1 MKHAPSLPL
10 QRQPRTR
17 LHSPARPLGLAAAV
31 TASALLLTA
40 CGSSAGTEPGTSA
53 ATPASTADSSA
64 SGPRVALTY
73 DGGIAVLDGGS
84 LQLEGDLPIDGFNRL
99 NAAGDGRHALVT
111 TAKGFQVLDM
121 ATPELTDLVFE
132 ADTAGHVVRHG
143 GKTILYADGTSDTTI
158 FDTADLSK
166 SGTSLPETEV
176 IPGDEAHHGVSI
188 VLEDN
193 TLLTTVGNSESRSGI
208 KVLDADRQEVTRNDE
223 CPSIHGEGT
232 AANEVVVFGCSNGV
246 LVYDAGTITKITA
259 PDQYGRM
266 GNAYVSEDSTLAVG
280 DYNSDPDSEGYL
292 LHELALIDT
301 AAKTMK
307 VIELPAGIEYTWRD
321 VARGPA
327 GEILLL
333 GSDGSLHT
341 LSATTGEITSSIPV
355 IEAWESPVEW
365 QDPHPALTVLDG
377 TAFITDPAAK
387 VLHAVDLATG
397 KVTTSEELPGVPNE
411 ITAVEGLTAG

>member
-1 MKHAPSLPL
+1 MKDASSPHL
-10 QRQPRTR
+10 QR
-17 LHSPARPLGLAAAV
+17 LRPLGLAAAV
-31 TASALLLTA
+31 TASVLMISA
-40 CGSSAGTEPGTSA
+40 CGSAAGTSPGTA
-53 ATPASTADSSA
+53 EPATSTAPAA

-73 DGGIAVLDGGS
+73 DGGIAVLDGES
-84 LQLEGDLPIDGFNRL
+84 LALTGDLPIEGFNRL
-99 NAAGDGRHALVT
+99 NPAGDGRHAMVT
-111 TAKGFQVLDM
+111 TTAGFQVLDL

-132 ADTAGHVVRHG
+132 ADAAGHVVRHG

-158 FDTADLSK
+158 FESDDLLDG
-166 SGTSLPETEV
+166 GTSLPKTEV
-176 IPGDEAHHGVSI
+176 VPADEAHHGVSI
-188 VLEDN
+188 LLKDN

-208 KVLDADRQEVTRNDE
+208 RVLDADRKETARNDE
-223 CPSIHGEGT
+223 CPSVHGEGT
-232 AANEVVVFGCSNGV
+232 AANEVVVFGCNNGV

-259 PDQYGRM
+259 PDEYGRM
-266 GNAYVSEDSTLAVG
+266 GNAYVTEDSTLAVG

-307 VIELPAGIEYTWRD
+307 VVELPEGVEYTWRD

-333 GSDGSLHT
+333 ASDGSLHT
-341 LSATTGEITSSIPV
+341 LDPATGAITNSVPV
-355 IEAWESPVEW
+355 VDAWEGPAEW
-365 QDPHPALTVLDG
+365 QDPHPALTVLEG
-377 TAFITDPAAK
+377 TAYVTDPAKK

-411 ITAVEGLTAG
+411 ITAVEG